1 MKKRRWLKIGLA
13 ALAVL
18 ALLLIV
24 TRRDRGPEVA
34 GRLLEEWVQDLLVT
48 ADPDRRAAA
57 QAAVAQ
63 LGTNALP
70 WLQLAVRH
78 TDPVW
83 KQPLLNTVKKVP
95 GIDRRDLM
103 RWVNLYE
110 RSEIRAGGVAG
121 RAALGQAAVPAIP
134 ELVTAL
140 GDPEQLVYNNAL
152 AALRGLGSL
161 PLREITNR
169 LDQADGGHR
178 TRMLNVLRNMKS
190 DVAPAAPALVGI
202 IEAKPGSDEANAA
215 AAALSMMGHRAAP
228 AVMRLVSS
236 ERYEL
241 RVAGFDVLQRLMPAE
256 HGLWEALRGT
266 FQLGGEREARIL
278 AALRDVWGEPGTDTP
293 TLSAAVLRGTAK
305 SRAAGIFLMGEAARP
320 GNAYAR
326 KLRKLRDRKLESGQA
341 AIEAALRKLK
351 AAEAT
356 ASGSPGAAK
365 TSSD

>member
-34 GRLLEEWVQDLLVT
+34 GRPLEEWVQDLLVT
-48 ADPDRRAAA
+48 ADPDRSAAA

-78 TDPVW
+78 TDSVW

-121 RAALGQAAVPAIP
+121 LAALGQAAVPAIP

-169 LDQADGGHR
+169 LAQADGGHR

-351 AAEAT
+351 VAEAT
-356 ASGSPGAAK
+356 ASGLPGAAK

>member
-34 GRLLEEWVQDLLVT
+34 GRPLEEWVQDLLVT
-48 ADPDRRAAA
+48 ADPDRSAAA

-78 TDPVW
+78 TDSVW

-121 RAALGQAAVPAIP
+121 LAALGQAAVPAIP

-169 LDQADGGHR
+169 LAQADGGHR

>member
-1 MKKRRWLKIGLA
+1 MRKRRWLKIGLA
-13 ALAVL
+13 ALVVL
-18 ALLLIV
+18 VLLLIV
-24 TRRDRGPEVA
+24 AKRDRGPVVN
-34 GRLLEEWVQDLLVT
+34 GRPLEEWVQDLLVT
-48 ADPDRRAAA
+48 ADPGRRAAA
-57 QAAVAQ
+57 QTAVAQ
-63 LGTNALP
+63 LGTNAFP
-70 WLQLAVRH
+70 WLRLAVRH
-78 TDPVW
+78 TDPFW
-83 KQPLLNTVKKVP
+83 KQPLLATADKLP
-95 GIDRRDLM
+95 SIERHDLL
-103 RWVNLYE
+103 RWVNPYE
-110 RSEIRAGGVAG
+110 RSEIRAGGAAG
-121 RAALGQAAVPAIP
+121 LAALGLAAVPAIP

-152 AALRGLGSL
+152 AVLRGLGSL
-161 PLREITNR
+161 PLHEITNR

-190 DVAPAAPALVGI
+190 DVAPAAPVLVGI

-236 ERYEL
+236 EQYEL

-278 AALRDVWGEPGTDTP
+278 AALRDVWGEPGADTP

-351 AAEAT
+351 VAEAT
-356 ASGSPGAAK
+356 ASGLPGEAK

>member
-34 GRLLEEWVQDLLVT
+34 GRPLEEWVQDLLVT

-63 LGTNALP
+63 LGTNSLP

-121 RAALGQAAVPAIP
+121 LAALGQAAVPAIP

-215 AAALSMMGHRAAP
+215 AALAVMGHRAAP
-228 AVMRLVSS
+228 AVMRLVASQ
-236 ERYEL
+236 RYEL
-241 RVAGFDVLQRLMPAE
+241 RVVGFDTLARLMPAE
-256 HGLWEALRGT
+256 HGLWDALRGT
-266 FQLGGEREARIL
+266 FQLGGEREVQIL
-278 AALRDVWGEPGTDTP
+278 VALKNVWGEPGTDYP

-305 SRAAGIFLMGEAARP
+305 SREAGIFLMGEAARP

-341 AIEAALRKLK
+341 ALEAALRKLE
-351 AAEAT
+351 AAQVS
-356 ASGSPGAAK
+356 ASGSAGAAK
-365 TSSD
+365 KSSD

>member
-1 MKKRRWLKIGLA
+1 MRKRRWLKIVLA

-18 ALLLIV
+18 VLLLIV
-24 TRRDRGPEVA
+24 ARRDRGPVVN
-34 GRLLEEWVQDLLVT
+34 GRPLEEWVQDLLVT
-48 ADPDRRAAA
+48 ADPGRRAAA
-57 QAAVAQ
+57 QTAVAQ
-63 LGTNALP
+63 LGTNAFP
-70 WLQLAVRH
+70 WLRLAVRH
-78 TDPVW
+78 TDPFW
-83 KQPLLNTVKKVP
+83 KQPLLATADKLP
-95 GIDRRDLM
+95 SIERHDLL
-103 RWVNLYE
+103 RWVNPYE
-110 RSEIRAGGVAG
+110 RSEIRAGGAAG
-121 RAALGQAAVPAIP
+121 LAALGQAAAPAIP
-134 ELVTAL
+134 DLVESL
-140 GDPEQLVYNNAL
+140 GDPEHLVYNNAL
-152 AALRGLGSL
+152 AALRGLGPL
-161 PLREITNR
+161 PLNEITNR
-169 LDQADGGHR
+169 LGQAEGSHR
-178 TRMLNVLRNMKS
+178 TRMLHVLRNMKS
-190 DVAPAAPALVGI
+190 DAIGAAPALAGI

>member
-1 MKKRRWLKIGLA
+1 MKKRRSLKIGLA
-13 ALAVL
+13 VLAVL

-24 TRRDRGPEVA
+24 TQRDRGPEVG
-34 GRLLEEWVQDLLVT
+34 GRPLEEWVQDLLVT
-48 ADPDRRAAA
+48 AAPDRRAAA
-57 QAAVAQ
+57 HAAVAK

-78 TDPVW
+78 TDTVS
-83 KQPLLNTVKKVP
+83 KQPLLGVVKKVP
-95 GIDRRDLM
+95 GIDRRDLL

-121 RAALGQAAVPAIP
+121 LAALGQAAVPAIP
-134 ELVTAL
+134 DLVTAL
-140 GDPEQLVYNNAL
+140 GDSEQLVHNNAL
-152 AALRGLGSL
+152 AALRRLGSL
-161 PLREITNR
+161 SLSEITNR
-169 LDQADGGHR
+169 LGQAEGGYR
-178 TRMLNVLRNMKS
+178 TRMLHVLRNMKS
-190 DVAPAAPALVGI
+190 DAVAAAPALVKI

-215 AAALSMMGHRAAP
+215 VAALSAMGHRAVP
-228 AVMRLVSS
+228 AVMLLVAS

-241 RVAGFDVLQRLMPAE
+241 RVVGFDALQRLMPAE

-278 AALRDVWGEPGTDTP
+278 VALRDVWGEPGADTP

-326 KLRKLRDRKLESGQA
+326 KLRKLRDQKNESGQA
-341 AIEAALRKLK
+341 ALEAALRKLK

-356 ASGSPGAAK
+356 ASGSPGGVK

>member
-1 MKKRRWLKIGLA
+1 MRKRQWLKIGLV
-13 ALAVL
+13 ALVVL
-18 ALLLIV
+18 VLFLIV
-24 TRRDRGPEVA
+24 AQRSRGPVVA
-34 GRLLEEWVQDLLVT
+34 GRPLEEWVQDLLVT
-48 ADPDRRAAA
+48 ADPERRVAA
-57 QAAVAQ
+57 QSAVAQ
-63 LGTNALP
+63 LGTNAIP
-70 WLQLAVRH
+70 WLRISLRH
-78 TDPVW
+78 SDPVW
-83 KQPLLNTVKKVP
+83 KQPLLSTVNKLP
-95 GIDRRDLM
+95 GIDRHDLL
-103 RWVNLYE
+103 RWVNPYE
-110 RSEIRAGGVAG
+110 RSEIRAGGAAG
-121 RAALGQAAVPAIP
+121 LAALGQAAAPAIP
-134 ELVTAL
+134 DLVESL
-140 GDPEQLVYNNAL
+140 GDGEHLVWNNTL
-152 AALRGLGSL
+152 AALRGLGPL
-161 PLREITNR
+161 PLNEITNR
-169 LDQADGGHR
+169 LGQAEGSHR
-178 TRMLNVLRNMKS
+178 TRMLHVLRNMKS
-190 DVAPAAPALVGI
+190 DAIGAAPVLAGI

-236 ERYEL
+236 EQYEL

>member
-13 ALAVL
+13 ALAVI

-34 GRLLEEWVQDLLVT
+34 GRPLEEWVQDLLVT
-48 ADPDRRAAA
+48 ADPDRSAAA

-121 RAALGQAAVPAIP
+121 LAALGQAAVPAIP

-215 AAALSMMGHRAAP
+215 AAALAVMGH
-228 AVMRLVSS
+228 VSS

-256 HGLWEALRGT
+256 HGLWDALRGT

>member
-24 TRRDRGPEVA
+24 AQRDRGPEVD
-34 GRLLEEWVQDLLVT
+34 GRPLEEWVQDLLVT
-48 ADPDRRAAA
+48 ADPERRAAA
-57 QAAVAQ
+57 QTAVAQ

-70 WLQLAVRH
+70 WLQLAVSH

-83 KQPLLNTVKKVP
+83 KQPLLSTVKKVP
-95 GIDRRDLM
+95 GIDRRDLL

-121 RAALGQAAVPAIP
+121 LAALGQAAVPAIS

-152 AALRGLGSL
+152 AALRQLGSL
-161 PLREITNR
+161 PLQEIIPR
-169 LDQADGGHR
+169 LGQADGGHR
-178 TRMLNVLRNMKS
+178 TRMLHVLRNMKS
-190 DVAPAAPALVGI
+190 AAVAAAPALVKI
-202 IEAKPGSDEANAA
+202 IEAKPGSAEANAA
-215 AAALSMMGHRAAP
+215 AAALSTMGYRAAP
-228 AVMRLVSS
+228 SAMRLVAS

-241 RVAGFDVLQRLMPAE
+241 RVVGFDVLQRLMPAE
-256 HGLWEALRGT
+256 HGLWAALRGT

-278 AALRDVWGEPGTDTP
+278 AALKNVWGEPGTDTP

-326 KLRKLRDRKLESGQA
+326 KLRKLRDRKIESGQA
-341 AIEAALRKLK
+341 ALEAALRKLE

-356 ASGSPGAAK
+356 ASRSPGAAK
-365 TSSD
+365 KPSD

>member
-34 GRLLEEWVQDLLVT
+34 GRPLEEWVQDLLVT
-48 ADPDRRAAA
+48 ADPDRSAAA

-78 TDPVW
+78 TDSVW

-121 RAALGQAAVPAIP
+121 LAALGQAAVPAIP

-169 LDQADGGHR
+169 LGQADGGHR
-178 TRMLNVLRNMKS
+178 TRMLHVLRNMKS
-190 DVAPAAPALVGI
+190 DVAPAAPVLVGI

-278 AALRDVWGEPGTDTP
+278 AARRDVWGEPGTDTP
-293 TLSAAVLRGTAK
+293 TLSAAVLRGTTK

>member
-34 GRLLEEWVQDLLVT
+34 GRPLEEWVQDLLVT
-48 ADPDRRAAA
+48 ADPDRSAAA

-121 RAALGQAAVPAIP
+121 LAALGQAAVPAIP

-169 LDQADGGHR
+169 LAQADGGHR

-202 IEAKPGSDEANAA
+202 IEAKPGSDEAAA
-215 AAALSMMGHRAAP
+215 AAP

>member
-1 MKKRRWLKIGLA
+1 
-13 ALAVL
+13 
-18 ALLLIV
+18 
-24 TRRDRGPEVA
+24 
-34 GRLLEEWVQDLLVT
+34 
-48 ADPDRRAAA
+48 
-57 QAAVAQ
+57 
-63 LGTNALP
+63 
-70 WLQLAVRH
+70 
-78 TDPVW
+78 
-83 KQPLLNTVKKVP
+83 
-95 GIDRRDLM
+95 M

-121 RAALGQAAVPAIP
+121 LAALGQAAVPAIP

-169 LDQADGGHR
+169 LAQADGGHR
-178 TRMLNVLRNMKS
+178 TRMLHVLRNMKS

-202 IEAKPGSDEANAA
+202 IEAKPGSDEAAA
-215 AAALSMMGHRAAP
+215 AAAVLSMMGHRAAP
-228 AVMRLVSS
+228 AVMRLVAS

-305 SRAAGIFLMGEAARP
+305 SREAGIFLMGEAARP

>member
-34 GRLLEEWVQDLLVT
+34 GRPLEEWVQDLLVT
-48 ADPDRRAAA
+48 ADPDRSAAA

-70 WLQLAVRH
+70 WLQLAVHH
-78 TDPVW
+78 TDSVW

-121 RAALGQAAVPAIP
+121 LAALGQAAVPAIP

-169 LDQADGGHR
+169 LAQADGGHR

-202 IEAKPGSDEANAA
+202 IEAKPGSDEAAAA

>member
-1 MKKRRWLKIGLA
+1 MKKRRWLKIGLTV
-13 ALAVL
+13 LAVL

-34 GRLLEEWVQDLLVT
+34 GRSLEEWVQDLLVT
-48 ADPDRRAAA
+48 ASPARRAAA

-70 WLQLAVRH
+70 WLQLAVHH

-83 KQPLLNTVKKVP
+83 KQPLLTTVKKVP

-121 RAALGQAAVPAIP
+121 LAALGQAAVPAIP

-169 LDQADGGHR
+169 LAQADGGHR

-202 IEAKPGSDEANAA
+202 IEAKPGSGEANAA

-278 AALRDVWGEPGTDTP
+278 VALRDVWGEPGTDTP
-293 TLSAAVLRGTAK
+293 TLSAAVLRGPAK

-351 AAEAT
+351 VAEAT

-365 TSSD
+365 MSSD